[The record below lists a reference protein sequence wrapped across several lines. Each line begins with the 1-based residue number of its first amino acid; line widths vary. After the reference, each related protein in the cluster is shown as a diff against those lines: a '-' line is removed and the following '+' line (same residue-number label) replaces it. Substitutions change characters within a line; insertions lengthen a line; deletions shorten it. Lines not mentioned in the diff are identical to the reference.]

1 MKTLITGALSLTVL
15 FSCSTKDGHVNP
27 TSYFS
32 VNTKKP
38 GLNTAER
45 EYEFAFD
52 QIQVSTGIDA
62 EVIKSD
68 VEKVI
73 IFAPDNIIDDVEVQ
87 NAGGKLHIRMKPGLR
102 LNLSGNLNVKAKIFA
117 KDFNSIKA
125 TSSGSITVNDKFIQ
139 EKMAVSVSS
148 SGSINGDFEAND
160 FSVAA
165 SSSGDYSGKIW
176 AISLNAEVSSSGEI
190 DLKGKAKHAVMQV
203 SSSGEIN
210 ASELVAETAT
220 LQASSSGSVDLAVSR
235 QLMASASSSGDV
247 TVYRKG
253 EISVTKNESSSG
265 SVNLR

>member
-1 MKTLITGALSLTVL
+1 MKTLITGAFSLAVL
-15 FSCSTKDGHVNP
+15 LSCSTKDGQVNP
-27 TSYFS
+27 TNYFS

-38 GLNTAER
+38 SSNISEK
-45 EYEFAFD
+45 EYKFDFD

-73 IFAPDNIIDDVEVQ
+73 IFAPNNIIDDVEVE
-87 NAGGKLHIRMKPGLR
+87 NAGGKLHVRMKPGLR
-102 LNLSGNLNVKAKIFA
+102 LNLSGNLNVRAKIYA
-117 KDFNSIKA
+117 KDFNSVKA
-125 TSSGSITVNDKFIQ
+125 ASSGSITVSDKFIQ
-139 EKMAVSVSS
+139 EKMAISVSS

-160 FSVAA
+160 FSIAA

-176 AISLNAEVSSSGEI
+176 AINLNAEASSSGEI
-190 DLKGKAKHAVMQV
+190 DLKGKAKQAVMQV